1 MNLATDDAEYEA
13 KKEKLERSI
22 SKCRDAITVME
33 AKLKK
38 VLDRVKGASPRKP
51 RTLSR
56 DQNMSNIS
64 LLEESKISEG
74 RTILDE
80 STSSVSTSLKDKENH
95 NTTPSSKVKLRK
107 RSSKVTERV
116 AEQQV

>member
-1 MNLATDDAEYEA
+1 MAVDDAEYEA

-22 SKCRDAITVME
+22 AKCRDTINVME
-33 AKLKK
+33 VKLKK
-38 VLDRVKGASPRKP
+38 VLDRVKGAAPKKP

-74 RTILDE
+74 RAVLDE
-80 STSSVSTSLKDKENH
+80 STSSLSTSNRDKENH
-95 NTTPSSKVKLRK
+95 NSTPSSSSKVKLRK
-107 RSSKVTERV
+107 RPS
-116 AEQQV
+116 